1 MCVPVGSRPGRAA
14 ARPPLASAAGSASHE
29 CRWATVRVAARSAVQ
44 SRAPPGRNRHRQAP
58 HMRSSKERLSK
69 GVFSH
74 AETVGAPVSYQRRD
88 ALEEL
93 EEASDP
99 HKEELNEVDAPKQDQ
114 DEDVVIIEDEKLM
127 EETSAEEPSV
137 TIKEC
142 TEKSEIGMA
151 MDTMVGTRR
160 KIMLHTCR
168 IRVCLR

>member
-1 MCVPVGSRPGRAA
+1 MITNFGAA
-14 ARPPLASAAGSASHE
+14 LLMPNLIAEP
-29 CRWATVRVAARSAVQ
+29 
-44 SRAPPGRNRHRQAP
+44 
-58 HMRSSKERLSK
+58 

-114 DEDVVIIEDEKLM
+114 DEGETCTWCACFHLFSEAAARYSYFFNFCFCIEFSDVVIIEDEKLM

-137 TIKEC
+137 TNQECTDKLEMQEHQVDDEECHAPLAMEAPVQVCWTKEC
-142 TEKSEIGMA
+142 
-151 MDTMVGTRR
+151 VRR
-160 KIMLHTCR
+160 PMM
-168 IRVCLR
+168 